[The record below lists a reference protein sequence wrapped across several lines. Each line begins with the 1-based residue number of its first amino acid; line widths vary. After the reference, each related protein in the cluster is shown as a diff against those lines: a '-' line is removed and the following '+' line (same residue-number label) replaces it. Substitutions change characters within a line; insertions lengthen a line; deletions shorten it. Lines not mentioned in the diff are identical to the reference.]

1 MKTKKIIVLEVLML
15 CLAMAVS
22 AKTKIVATIFPEYDW
37 VRQIAGEKNSNVDV
51 KLLLDNGV
59 DLHNFQP
66 SVKDIATV
74 GNADIF
80 IYVGGESDEWVKG
93 VLKNAKNKKLVAINL
108 LEVLGDRV
116 HEEETVEGMEHEH
129 HHDDEAEE
137 EEHEHHHGEA
147 EHDEHEHHH
156 HEEAEHHHHH
166 DDDDEDEIEYDEHV
180 WLSLKNAKILCKAIA
195 DALCS
200 KDSANAETYRKNLA
214 EYSAKLDRLD
224 NSYAECV
231 KNSKRN
237 TVLFGDRF
245 PFRYLTDDYGI
256 KYYAAFTGCSAETEA
271 SFKTVIFLSNKV
283 DELNLPCILQI
294 ESGNGK
300 LPATIIKNS
309 KSGNISVLTMDSMQA
324 TTSLDVKKGAN
335 YLGIMTQNLEVLK
348 KALN

>member
-1 MKTKKIIVLEVLML
+1 MKTKKIIALEVLMI
-15 CLAMAVS
+15 CLSMAVS

-37 VRQIAGEKNSNVDV
+37 VRQIAGEKNPNVDI

-59 DLHNFQP
+59 DLHSFQP

-80 IYVGGESDEWVKG
+80 IYVGGESDGWVKG

-129 HHDDEAEE
+129 HHDEEAE
-137 EEHEHHHGEA
+137 A
-147 EHDEHEHHH
+147 EEHEHHH

-166 DDDDEDEIEYDEHV
+166 DDDDDDEIEYDEHV
-180 WLSLKNAKILCKAIA
+180 WLSLRNAKILCEAIT

-200 KDSANAETYRKNLA
+200 KDSANADTYKKNLA
-214 EYSAKLDRLD
+214 EYSAKLAKLD
-224 NSYAECV
+224 SSYSECV

-309 KSGNISVLTMDSMQA
+309 KSKNISVLTMNSMQA

-335 YLGIMTQNLEVLK
+335 YLEIMNQNLEVLK

>member
-22 AKTKIVATIFPEYDW
+22 AKTKIIATIFPEYDW

-51 KLLLDNGV
+51 KLILDNGV
-59 DLHNFQP
+59 DLHSFQP

-147 EHDEHEHHH
+147 EHHHH
-156 HEEAEHHHHH
+156 H
-166 DDDDEDEIEYDEHV
+166 DDDEDEIEYDEHV

-214 EYSAKLDRLD
+214 EYSAKLDSLD

-309 KSGNISVLTMDSMQA
+309 KSGNVSVLTMDSMQA